1 MRIQGNAPWRSL
13 RERAQ
18 KIPPLSY
25 GDGEQ
30 GVYISLP
37 IWHQQTNSMTFE
49 ILEVVCVEPRTDASC
64 LAEQSGNL
72 LLVLC

>member
-13 RERAQ
+13 RKRAQ

-30 GVYISLP
+30 GVCLSLQ
-37 IWHQQTNSMTFE
+37 I
-49 ILEVVCVEPRTDASC
+49 
-64 LAEQSGNL
+64 
-72 LLVLC
+72 

>member
-18 KIPPLSY
+18 KIPPLFC

-30 GVYISLP
+30 GV
-37 IWHQQTNSMTFE
+37 
-49 ILEVVCVEPRTDASC
+49 C
-64 LAEQSGNL
+64 QS
-72 LLVLC
+72 